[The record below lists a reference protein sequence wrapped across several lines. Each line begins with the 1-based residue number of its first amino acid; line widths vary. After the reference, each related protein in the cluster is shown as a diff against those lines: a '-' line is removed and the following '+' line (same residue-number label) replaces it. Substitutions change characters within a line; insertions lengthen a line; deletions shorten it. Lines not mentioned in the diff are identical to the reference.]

1 MDYFEG
7 IFLSQRLHLIHFI
20 KIMHRFNKIHDK
32 YFRLGVVRI
41 K

>member
-1 MDYFEG
+1 MNYFKG
-7 IFLSQRLHLIHFI
+7 IILSQRLHLISFI
-20 KIMHRFNKIHDK
+20 KTICKFNKIRDK